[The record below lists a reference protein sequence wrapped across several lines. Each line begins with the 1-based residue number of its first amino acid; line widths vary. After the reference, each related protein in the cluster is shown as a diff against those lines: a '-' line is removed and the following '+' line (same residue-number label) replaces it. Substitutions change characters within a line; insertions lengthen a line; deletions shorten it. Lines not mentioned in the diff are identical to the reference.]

1 MPLPIPLEYQH
12 HTTRGTFM
20 SGFQAPSQGNF
31 HQYADLTSKQAG
43 HLGDIQRYGDQHC
56 SKDDDLEGILLPLR
70 LLVPKAALYFS
81 GKLAQCHRG
90 MGVIEDKV
98 RRTGSDYATADQQ
111 TMADLHSIYPDAISH
126 FPNISALPG
135 ASQVA
140 DFTDEAVSLKAP
152 VNAEEATTKNI
163 HHQLMLLGMKSE
175 LKTADKVFSF
185 LTGQSLIE
193 LLLKPVLGDYG
204 RLMSLHDAYDS
215 LGAAVYTV
223 AGTLRKGSW
232 ALGSEWKGDT
242 GTAFDSYLFRWTMGI
257 GGVGDA
263 AKIVAKAYKDGYD
276 VVIVLLHQALRAL
289 DDLIN
294 KEVEQL
300 AKEGAEML
308 AGDAA
313 IEAVGLGPE
322 DPLADIGAGLYSAY
336 KLYKIYKIVSK
347 IITAIK
353 IIEGI
358 YEGIEKAVKGIE
370 EAVKKVTEALDSP
383 MPTVGSLIDDV
394 EQRGFSFEMSS
405 GWSPAAGAARIGMLP
420 AA

>member
-1 MPLPIPLEYQH
+1 
-12 HTTRGTFM
+12 M
-20 SGFQAPSQGNF
+20 SGFQAPSQDEF
-31 HQYADLTSKQAG
+31 HQYAALTSKQAG
-43 HLGDIQRYGDQHC
+43 HLAEMQSYGDHHC
-56 SKDDDLEGILLPLR
+56 SKDDDLEGLLLPLR
-70 LLVPKAALYFS
+70 LLVPKTAHFFA

-90 MGVIEDKV
+90 MGVIEDKI
-98 RRTGSDYATADQQ
+98 RRTSSDYTKADEQAM
-111 TMADLHSIYPDAISH
+111 TDLHGIYPGAISH
-126 FPNISALPG
+126 FPNISTLPG

-140 DFTDEAVSLKAP
+140 NFTDESVSLKEPA
-152 VNAEEATTKNI
+152 NAEETTAKNI
-163 HHQLMLLGMKSE
+163 HHQLMLLGLKSE

-185 LTGQSLIE
+185 LTGQSLVE

-204 RLMSLHDAYDS
+204 RLVYLHDAYDS
-215 LGAAVYTV
+215 LGEAVYTV

-242 GTAFDSYLFRWTMGI
+242 GTAFDSYLFQWTMGI

-263 AKIVAKAYKDGYD
+263 TKIVAKAYKDGYD
-276 VVIVLLHQALRAL
+276 VVIVLLHQALRAV

-294 KEVEQL
+294 KEIEQL

-322 DPLADIGAGLYSAY
+322 DPLADIGAGVYTAY
-336 KLYKIYKIVSK
+336 KLYKIYKIVAR

-358 YEGIEKAVKGIE
+358 YEGIKKAIEGIE
-370 EAVKKVTEALDSP
+370 DAVQKVTDALNSP

-394 EQRGFSFEMSS
+394 EQRGFSFEKSG
-405 GWSPAAGAARIGMLP
+405 GWSPAAGAARLGMLP